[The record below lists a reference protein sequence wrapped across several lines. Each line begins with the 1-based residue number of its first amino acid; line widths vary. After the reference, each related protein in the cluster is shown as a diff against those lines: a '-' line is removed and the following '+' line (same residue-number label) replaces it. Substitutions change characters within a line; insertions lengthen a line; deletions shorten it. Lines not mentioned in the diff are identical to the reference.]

1 MNSKEY
7 IDTVLEFC
15 DNFEIE
21 NINDYKQLIC
31 YFQMFSDEMSSFSV
45 EDQNLLLNAFN
56 NTFFKI
62 QNDLCCDRRVMLP
75 IETIDDNEDLTYF
88 CYKLNKNFNDLN
100 ELTKTFVSLRLLLPE
115 NTLFYPNLEMDD
127 FFKNNPH
134 IERRHARENR
144 GRR

>member
-75 IETIDDNEDLTYF
+75 VETIDDNEDLTYF
-88 CYKLNKNFNDLN
+88 CYKLNKDFNSLN
-100 ELTKTFVSLRLLLPE
+100 ELTKTFISLRLLLPE
-115 NTLFYPNLEMDD
+115 NTLFYPNLEMND
-127 FFKNNPH
+127 FFKNHPH
-134 IERRHARENR
+134 IERRTTRGDR